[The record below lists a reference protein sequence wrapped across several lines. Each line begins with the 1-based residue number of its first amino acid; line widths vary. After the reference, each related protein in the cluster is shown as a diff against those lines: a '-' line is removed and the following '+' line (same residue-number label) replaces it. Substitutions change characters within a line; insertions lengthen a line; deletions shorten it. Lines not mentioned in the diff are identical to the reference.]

1 MKKSCL
7 YEIHSLKPG
16 MSEKDR
22 RVADFI
28 LADPAGAV
36 HPSIEELAERIG
48 VSESTLFRFVR
59 KLGYGGY
66 QQFRIALATE
76 TVEPKKTVYENLAS
90 RGDET
95 PVSLVFR
102 TNIAALENTMDKLDR
117 QSLDTAA
124 GMMVKAGHLLLFG
137 LGGSSIVAQDAFHK
151 FVRTGLNCCAPL
163 DFHLQLMVASQSGP
177 ADTALIVS
185 HSGVNKDSLTLA
197 DEVKRMGTYL
207 IVLSD
212 YPRTPLTKLADLSLV
227 SYTTGSRYAS
237 EAFSARI
244 VQLAIIDA
252 LYVGIMD
259 RLGERGVE
267 HLERMREAIA
277 RRRT

>member
-1 MKKSCL
+1 
-7 YEIHSLKPG
+7 
-16 MSEKDR
+16 MSEKDQ

-36 HPSIEELAERIG
+36 HPSIEELSERIG

-76 TVEPKKTVYENLAS
+76 TVEHNKTVYENQSNL
-90 RGDET
+90 GDES
-95 PVSLVFR
+95 PVQLVFR
-102 TNIAALENTMDKLDR
+102 TNIAALENTLDKLDR
-117 QSLDTAA
+117 QAVDTAA
-124 GMMVKAGHLLLFG
+124 GMLVKAGHLLLFG
-137 LGGSSIVAQDAFHK
+137 LGGSSIVAQDAYHK
-151 FVRTGLNCCAPL
+151 LVRTGLNCCAPL
-163 DFHLQLMVASQSGP
+163 DFHLQLMAASQSGP
-177 ADTALIVS
+177 TDVALIVS
-185 HSGVNKDSLTLA
+185 HSGVNKDSITLA
-197 DEVKRMGTYL
+197 DEVKRTGAAL
-207 IVLSD
+207 IVLCD
-212 YPRTPLTKLADLSLV
+212 YPRTPLAKLADLSLV

-252 LYVGIMD
+252 LYVDIMN